1 MSKVRLYIMHETG
14 NSNRIKPATIE

>member
-14 NSNRIKPATIE
+14 NSNRIKPATVE